1 MKITHNDSESQYLLL
16 QDIPAGMSHSKQ
28 RQTCEMAKP
37 KQGKRKANEVVT
49 DPRFAKVHTDPRF
62 QIFPHKL
69 RKVVIDD
76 RFKGEAA
83 VLAFSL
89 PSRNT

>member
-1 MKITHNDSESQYLLL
+1 M
-16 QDIPAGMSHSKQ
+16 
-28 RQTCEMAKP
+28 
-37 KQGKRKANEVVT
+37 VT

-62 QIFPHKL
+62 QIFPSKQ

-76 RFKGEAA
+76 RFKGGAA

-89 PSRNT
+89 PTVKLMYCSMSHCVWM